1 MLKKAFVIP
10 SAFTLLLMLFTFA
23 ACEKED
29 TTGPDDV
36 MGSLSVEITDAPID
50 DASVEGVFVT
60 VTEVKI
66 DGQAIEGFEPK
77 TIDIKAYQEGKV
89 ALLAATDLAAK
100 TYSSIS
106 LVLDHTT
113 DAAGNAPGCYVMTT
127 DGTKEALMLGAA
139 TTTELTLNGQNITI
153 EDSQMTEVVIDF
165 DLRKAIK
172 REGQN
177 AYDFVAGSE
186 LAASLRV
193 VAKASAGTIA
203 GTVSNWDTY
212 ADKVI
217 VYAYEKGSLDVN
229 AETQASGDG
238 QLKFTNAITS
248 VEAKGDGSFELHFL
262 ESGDYELYFAGYND
276 DDQDGQFELAGSL
289 SVDLDL
295 LGDLD
300 LGLVS
305 VTANSS
311 TRVDL
316 SVIGLLPL

>member
-29 TTGPDDV
+29 TTGPGDA

-60 VTEVKI
+60 VAEVKI
-66 DGQAIEGFEPK
+66 DGQTIEGFEPK
-77 TIDIKAYQEGKV
+77 TIDIKAYQEGNV
-89 ALLAATDLAAK
+89 ALLAETDLAAK

-106 LVLDHTT
+106 LVLDHTA
-113 DAAGNAPGCYVMTT
+113 DAAGNAPGCYVMKTG
-127 DGTKEALMLGAA
+127 GTKEALMLGAA
-139 TTTELTLNGQNITI
+139 STTELTLSGQNITI
-153 EDSQMTEVVIDF
+153 EDSQTTDVVIDF

-172 REGQN
+172 REGQD

-193 VAKASAGTIA
+193 VAKASAGTIT
-203 GTVSNWDTY
+203 GTVSNWDTH

-217 VYAYEKGSLDVN
+217 VYAYNKGTLDVN
-229 AETQASGDG
+229 AETQGSGDG
-238 QLKFTNAITS
+238 QLKFSNAVTS
-248 VEAKGDGSFELHFL
+248 VQAKGDGSFELHFL
-262 ESGDYELYFAGYND
+262 EAGDYELYFAGYEDN
-276 DDQDGQFELAGSL
+276 DQDGQFELAGSL

-300 LGLVS
+300 LGLIS

-316 SVIGLLPL
+316 SIIGLLPL